1 MTGYRL
7 KPLDAS
13 RGFQFYFVPQTE
25 TKHLLCADCGKA
37 APKRKKM
44 STDFPQAKGDMFRGQ
59 FPLIKET
66 SQTTAVASLVNQ
78 PGHAAE

>member
-13 RGFQFYFVPQTE
+13 RGFQFYFVLQTE

-44 STDFPQAKGDMFRGQ
+44 STDFP
-59 FPLIKET
+59 
-66 SQTTAVASLVNQ
+66 
-78 PGHAAE
+78 